1 MVIEIK
7 WLGHAWFQVKASG
20 KNMHFDPAPNKHYDP
35 DLSEKADLI
44 FISHGHMDHWHR
56 ETIKALTGPT
66 TMVLAPKKV
75 AGKLGPETNMV
86 AEGDRLDFVNGE
98 IRVVPAYNLRKL
110 FHRRGK
116 GVGYLVTVEGKT
128 IYHAGD
134 TDFIPEMSTF
144 GKVDVALL
152 PMGGTYTMDVG
163 EAAQAA
169 RTMRPGMVVPMHN
182 LRTEPEELAKLL
194 ANEPQV
200 KVAAMKPGE
209 VLRLD

>member
-1 MVIEIK
+1 
-7 WLGHAWFQVKASG
+7 
-20 KNMHFDPAPNKHYDP
+20 
-35 DLSEKADLI
+35 
-44 FISHGHMDHWHR
+44 
-56 ETIKALTGPT
+56 
-66 TMVLAPKKV
+66 
-75 AGKLGPETNMV
+75 
-86 AEGDRLDFVNGE
+86 
-98 IRVVPAYNLRKL
+98 
-110 FHRRGK
+110 
-116 GVGYLVTVEGKT
+116 
-128 IYHAGD
+128 
-134 TDFIPEMSTF
+134 MSTF
-144 GKVDVALL
+144 SKVDVALL